1 MMLGRW
7 EVVTVR
13 RVAAVRAKAAFDEA
27 IGSLIAAFVAVVTAE
42 SLYETELLGN

>member
-7 EVVTVR
+7 EVVMVR

-27 IGSLIAAFVAVVTAE
+27 IVSLMAAFVAVVTAV
-42 SLYETELLGN
+42 SLYKTENLGN